1 MSLKGGKTEKLRVVA
16 GGARYRPE
24 CRHLHQPHFQ
34 WGSWVLE
41 RLPDMPKVM
50 KDRILNTYA
59 LNHCIFLLQEA
70 FLIDPG
76 FLCTSLGLI
85 TLSQPWA
92 YLVHGLGFSFSP
104 WGHILA
110 HIWAWGIIRTHL
122 PKDQLSDSWMCS
134 MPLVS
139 FLGKLQGGCWG
150 RR

>member
-1 MSLKGGKTEKLRVVA
+1 
-16 GGARYRPE
+16 
-24 CRHLHQPHFQ
+24 
-34 WGSWVLE
+34 
-41 RLPDMPKVM
+41 MPKVM
-50 KDRILNTYA
+50 KDQILNTYV

-85 TLSQPWA
+85 TLSQPWV
-92 YLVHGLGFSFSP
+92 YLVRGLGFSFSP

-110 HIWAWGIIRTHL
+110 YIWVWGIFRTHL
-122 PKDQLSDSWMCS
+122 PKDQRSDSWMCS